1 MSQST
6 LRSAPVRDGESRQVG
21 FMRLVAVEIRKLVDT
36 RSSLAIF
43 AVLAVIAVALVVGLA
58 VFSTGQGTPVTFTSL
73 AGSIGLFNSL
83 AMPLIGILGMTSDT
97 AHRTTLVYYPLLRGR
112 AGQFWAKVLAAAL
125 LAVALQ
131 LFVFVLSAVVAA
143 ALGGSGAGQYDG
155 AGQELWDG
163 LASCLLSTMFGVA
176 LAAAIRRTAL
186 GHHHRHSDQPRRKW
200 PHFLAPPGCQR
211 LPQHHYGARCA
222 DGRAGSTD
230 GPGSGFVPDPLVPG
244 SPRHRLVDHREARG
258 VTFADFR
265 QAGTSAPPRSPQS
278 RR

>member
-73 AGSIGLFNSL
+73 AGSIGLFTSL

-112 AGQFWAKVLAAAL
+112 VGQFWAKVLAAAL

-143 ALGGSGAGQYDG
+143 ALGGSGTGQFEG
-155 AGQELWDG
+155 AVQELWDG
-163 LASCLLSTMFGVA
+163 LAACLLSTMFGVA

-186 GHHHRHSDQPRRKW
+186 AIITVILVSLVGNG
-200 PHFLAPPGCQR
+200 LILTL
-211 LPQHHYGARCA
+211 LPDASGYLSTITALGALM
-222 DGRAGSTD
+222 G
-230 GPGSGFVPDPLVPG
+230 GPGAPTALEVVSSLTLWYLLPLG
-244 SPRHRLVDHREARG
+244 IGWWITEKSEA
-258 VTFADFR
+258 
-265 QAGTSAPPRSPQS
+265 
-278 RR
+278 

>member
-6 LRSAPVRDGESRQVG
+6 LQPVPLHQNTRQVG
-21 FMRLVAVEIRKLVDT
+21 FTRLVSVEIRKLVDT

-43 AVLAVIAVALVVGLA
+43 AILAFIAVALVVGLA
-58 VFSTGQGTPVTFTSL
+58 VIGTRQGTPVTFVSL
-73 AGSIGLFNSL
+73 AGSIGLFTTL
-83 AMPLIGILGMTSDT
+83 AMPLIGIMGMTSDT

-131 LFVFVLSAVVAA
+131 FFVFLLSAVVAA
-143 ALGGSGAGQYDG
+143 SLGGGGEGAFDS

-186 GHHHRHSDQPRRKW
+186 AIITVILVSLVGNGLILTLLPDASGYLSTITAVAALMGGPE
-200 PHFLAPPGCQR
+200 APTALEVVSSLTLWYA
-211 LPQHHYGARCA
+211 LPLGI
-222 DGRAGSTD
+222 GWWITEKS
-230 GPGSGFVPDPLVPG
+230 
-244 SPRHRLVDHREARG
+244 EA
-258 VTFADFR
+258 
-265 QAGTSAPPRSPQS
+265 
-278 RR
+278 